1 MECPVCHNSHEP
13 DDRFCRRCG
22 ASLTGEPQQ
31 EPQGRFRPL
40 FERSTDPAAPWDNY
54 GRPFIIAALW
64 FCLGLL
70 ALAGVVV
77 LIQYLLGSSGP

>member
-1 MECPVCHNSHEP
+1 M
-13 DDRFCRRCG
+13 
-22 ASLTGEPQQ
+22 TGEPQQ